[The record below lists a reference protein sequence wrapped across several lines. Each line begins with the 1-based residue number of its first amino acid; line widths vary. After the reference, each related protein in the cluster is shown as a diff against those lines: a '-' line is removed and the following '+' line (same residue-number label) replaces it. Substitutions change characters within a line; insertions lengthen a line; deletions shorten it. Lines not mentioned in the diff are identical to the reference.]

1 MEQAFTKLLESALLP
16 LQAGYDNIEGN
27 GGAVKMSEPEVDI
40 DLVKRWAR
48 QAGEIALRHF
58 NHAEAS
64 CKEDRTLVSP
74 ADREIEDLLTGYVK
88 ATYPEHGVIGEEG
101 TREMRGEYVW
111 AIDPLDGTRA
121 FLSGLPVWG
130 VSIGLLWREKPWLGV
145 FYMPL
150 LGDYYYSASP
160 MGGAFWND
168 QPIHCP
174 VSDRWDRNS
183 LLCVP
188 SDIHWRYEI
197 NFSGITR
204 SLGSAAAH
212 LCYVARGSAVAT
224 LLGNPGI
231 WDIAA
236 GTAILQAAGGAL
248 RYLDGGE
255 VEMGKL
261 VKQGKSQE
269 PMLAAHPLVI
279 DRLAPLIKVR
289 GTP

>member
-1 MEQAFTKLLESALLP
+1 LP
-16 LQAGYDNIEGN
+16 FQTSCDSIEWN
-27 GGAVKMSEPEVDI
+27 GRTVVMKEPEVDI
-40 DLVKRWAR
+40 DLVKEWAL
-48 QAGEIALRHF
+48 QAGKIALRHF
-58 NHAEAS
+58 NRVEGG
-64 CKEDRTLVSP
+64 CKEDRTLVTA
-74 ADREIEDLLTGYVK
+74 ADHEIEDLLTGYLR
-88 ATYPEHGVIGEEG
+88 ATYPEHGIIGEEG
-101 TREMRGEYVW
+101 TREIHGEYVW

-121 FLSGLPVWG
+121 FLAGLPIWG
-130 VSIGLLWREKPWLGV
+130 ISIGLLWRGKPWLGV

-150 LGDYYYSASP
+150 LDEWYYSANPVS
-160 MGGAFWND
+160 GAFWND
-168 QPIHCP
+168 QPILCP
-174 VSDRWDRNS
+174 VSYRWDENS

-204 SLGSAAAH
+204 ALGSAAAH
-212 LCYVARGSAVAT
+212 LCYVARGSAVAA

-255 VEMGKL
+255 VELRELPEEARFQK
-261 VKQGKSQE
+261 

-279 DRLAPLIKVR
+279 ERLAPLIKVR
-289 GTP
+289 NTP